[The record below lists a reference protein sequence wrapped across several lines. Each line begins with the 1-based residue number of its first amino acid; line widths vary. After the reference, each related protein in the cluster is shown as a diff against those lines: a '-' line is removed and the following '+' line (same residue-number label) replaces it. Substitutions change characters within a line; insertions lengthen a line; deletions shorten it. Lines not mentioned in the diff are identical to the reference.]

1 MTKKAKII
9 GIIVSFMTVAC
20 IWTVGQAHAVFAA
33 VRLTSA
39 IQKGTTSQSTRLIT
53 VRPTKKLHV
62 VLTAYDENQV
72 TSTKTFTYKIFRYGK
87 VYKTYRV
94 KNGYVATAIK
104 VTPGKY
110 SVRAYD
116 GNNAVTFS
124 GGISS
129 SNAPHFI

>member
-9 GIIVSFMTVAC
+9 GIIMSVLTAAC
-20 IWTVGQAHAVFAA
+20 LWTVGQAHAVFAA

-39 IQKGTTSQSTRLIT
+39 IQKGTTSQSTRRVT
-53 VRPTKKLHV
+53 VRPTTKLHV
-62 VLTAYDENQV
+62 VLTAYDNNQV

-87 VYKTYRV
+87 LYKTYHV
-94 KNGYVATAIK
+94 KNGHVATAVK
-104 VTPGKY
+104 VKPGKY

-116 GNNAVTFS
+116 GNNTVTFT

-129 SNAPHFI
+129 SNEPHFI